1 MKVLIT
7 DAENKHALAA
17 VRSLGKKGID
27 VIASSHRTHCMS
39 FYSKYCNNHYTYSKT
54 TDESAFISDL
64 LEIIES
70 ESCDVL
76 LPIGFNSNKIISKNI
91 SCFSEIIKI
100 PIVDYHPMELASD
113 KNQTMKFAYNHGIP
127 IPSTYYPTSI
137 EELKEISTMVTF
149 PVVLKA
155 SEESGSVKY
164 ANNKYELIE
173 LFSKLCESFP
183 SQIKAQKYPL
193 VQEYIPGEG
202 YGFFALFDHGQPKAI
217 FGHRRIH
224 EYPVTGGPSTMAQS
238 VFDSEMNDIGV
249 RLLGELKWHGVAM
262 VEFKKDHRDGSFK
275 LIEIN
280 PKFWGSLDLSIACG
294 IDFPYLACMLGM
306 GYEFKEFSNYR
317 QKLYFRWIFPDMM
330 YAISTGNIS
339 EYFLNFTRKDVKDDF
354 DIRDIKPHFFQVIKF
369 LNDLYAN
376 LWHLRYPH
384 GKPELK

>member
-76 LPIGFNSNKIISKNI
+76 LPIGFNSNKIVSKNI
-91 SCFSEIIKI
+91 NHFSEIVKV
-100 PIVDYHPMELASD
+100 PIANYHSMELASD
-113 KNQTMKFAYNHGIP
+113 KNQTIKFAYNHGVP
-127 IPSTYYPTSI
+127 VPSTYYPTCI
-137 EELKEISTMVTF
+137 EELKEMSSKITY

-164 ANNKYELIE
+164 ANNEHEMVE
-173 LFSKLCESFP
+173 LFSDLCNKFP
-183 SQIKAQKYPL
+183 SQIKAQKYPQ
-193 VQEYIPGEG
+193 VQEYIPGDG
-202 YGFFALFDHGQPKAI
+202 YGFFALFDHGCPKAI
-217 FGHRRIH
+217 FGHKRIH

-238 VFDSEMNDIGV
+238 VFNSEMNDIGI
-249 RLLGELKWHGVAM
+249 RLLKALKWHGVAM
-262 VEFKKDHRDGSFK
+262 VEFKKDSRNGSFK

-294 IDFPYLACMLGM
+294 VDFPYLACLLGM
-306 GYEFKEFSNYR
+306 GHDFEEIVNYR
-317 QKLYFRWIFPDMM
+317 QNLYFRWIFPDLM

-339 EYFLNFTRKDVKDDF
+339 EYLFNFFNRHVKDDF
-354 DIRDIKPHFFQVIKF
+354 DIMDIKPHFFQFVKF
-369 LNDLYAN
+369 LNDLHLN

-384 GKPELK
+384 GRPELK